1 MKKILLTF
9 AALVAVVAVSA
20 QNVATVIIPRPMET
34 TAAKGVY
41 VVTPKTV
48 IVPAEDALVRPAE
61 IFAGYVAAEEQMTLA
76 VEKGAKKGIVLAL
89 DSALGKEEYTL
100 DVTSKGVSIKGG
112 TPQGVFYGLQSL
124 RQMLAAGVVTKKG
137 VQIEAVSIKDKPLLG
152 YRGAMLDVCRHF
164 FTVKEVKQ
172 FIDMI
177 AMHKMN
183 VFHWHL
189 TEDQG
194 WRIEIKKYPNLVKK
208 GSLRKQTV
216 IGRWNSQSYDGMPYG
231 GYYTQEEIR
240 EVVKYA
246 AERYIEIIPEIDMP
260 GHMVAALASYNWL
273 GCRDQKFEVRP
284 TWGISEDVLCVGKE
298 STFTFIEDVLAEIFD
313 LFPSKYIHLGGDE
326 APQVR
331 WKECPHCQ
339 KRIQTEG
346 LKDETELQSY
356 FTRRVEAILAKHDR
370 KLVGWDEVIHGGVNK
385 SVTLMLWQDKNR
397 QAVTSLGN
405 DVILSPKLYCYT
417 NYYQTKRPYT
427 NKEGDLHTRTA
438 VTLRK
443 AYSLNPYENLTPEQ
457 CKNIKGVQCN
467 LWTEFVKTF
476 ERVQTKMLPRMSAI
490 AEVGWSQGEK
500 DFDDFARRMQH
511 MRKFY
516 DKAGFHHYATYF
528 FDGVDEK

>member
-9 AALVAVVAVSA
+9 AALVVALTVSA
-20 QNVATVIIPRPMET
+20 QSAATVIIPRPLEV
-34 TAAKGVY
+34 AQVKGSY

-48 IVPAEDALVRPAE
+48 ISVSDESLVRPAE
-61 IFAGYVAAEEQMTLA
+61 IFAGYVASEAGMTLA
-76 VEKGAKKGIVLAL
+76 VEKGGKKGIVLSL
-89 DSALGKEEYTL
+89 DSSLGKEEYTL

-124 RQMLAAGVVTKKG
+124 RQMISAGAQTKKG
-137 VQIEAVSIKDKPLLG
+137 VELQCASVKDKPLLG

-164 FTVKEVKQ
+164 FTVAEVKQ

-208 GSLRKQTV
+208 GSIRKQTV
-216 IGRWNSQSYDGMPYG
+216 IGRWNSKLYDGMPYG

-240 EVVKYA
+240 DVVKYA
-246 AERYIEIIPEIDMP
+246 SERYVEVIPEIDMP

-273 GCRDQKFEVRP
+273 GCRNEKFEVRP
-284 TWGISEDVLCVGKE
+284 TWGVSKDVLCVGKE
-298 STFTFIEDVLAEIFD
+298 STFEFIEGVLEEVFQ

-326 APQVR
+326 APRDR

-339 KRIQTEG
+339 KRIQEEG
-346 LKDETELQSY
+346 LKDETELQNY
-356 FTRRVEAILAKHDR
+356 FTRRVEKILEKHNR
-370 KLVGWDEVIHGGVNK
+370 TLVGWDEVIHGGVNK
-385 SVTLMLWQDKNR
+385 NVTLMLWQDKNR
-397 QAVTSLGN
+397 QQVTSLGN
-405 DVILSPKLYCYT
+405 DVILSPKLFCYM
-417 NYYQTKRPYT
+417 NYYQTNRPYT
-427 NKEGDLHTRTA
+427 NKEGDLHCRTA

-443 AYSLNPYENLTPEQ
+443 AYSLDPYEKLTPEQ
-457 CKNIKGVQCN
+457 CKSIKGVQCN

-476 ERVQTKMLPRMSAI
+476 ERVQTKMLPRMAAT

-500 DFDDFARRMQH
+500 NFDDFARRMH
-511 MRKFY
+511 HLRKLY

-528 FDGVDEK
+528 YNGVDEK